1 MLLYN
6 KIKWWY
12 HQRIIVIDPQN
23 QSSNWDKFYLRGVA
37 TWDLKKVWHIRT
49 LNEFNWILKTSAVAM
64 TLMDVERMI
73 MIREIPGLT
82 SSPTC
87 KEWAIAWESHLTT
100 WPLSSRLPS
109 SARRSH
115 SPTQRQ
121 KWRRSEG
128 MKTIQISFDS
138 EQLTPTL
145 KWSAVVKPVAEL
157 ATHSNSV
164 RALAIIRRRMM
175 ILIRF
180 SPSSQL
186 PHTVKCKS
194 AHRRR
199 ERKAT
204 PPAQVAV

>member
-1 MLLYN
+1 
-6 KIKWWY
+6 
-12 HQRIIVIDPQN
+12 
-23 QSSNWDKFYLRGVA
+23 
-37 TWDLKKVWHIRT
+37 
-49 LNEFNWILKTSAVAM
+49 M

-87 KEWAIAWESHLTT
+87 KEWAIAWESHRTT
-100 WPLSSRLPS
+100 WPHSSRLPS
-109 SARRSH
+109 SARRSL

-145 KWSAVVKPVAEL
+145 KWSAVAKPVAEL

-164 RALAIIRRRMM
+164 RALVIIRRHMM

-186 PHTVKCKS
+186 PRTIKCKS

-199 ERKAT
+199 ERKVT
-204 PPAQVAV
+204 PPARVAV